1 MRTTLTISDDG
12 ILTIP
17 DEMLKVLG
25 WSEGEELEWVEN
37 DDGSFLLRKP
47 TYSSEEQAN
56 EPQPKSPPMEDSI

>member
-12 ILTIP
+12 VLTIP

-47 TYSSEEQAN
+47 TYSSEEQPN
-56 EPQPKSPPMEDSI
+56 EPQSEPPSVEDSI